1 MKIDISVNFDFGKLS
16 GKLDNIIDDY
26 TSQYAKDSEKGS
38 KAVIDNGKLAKL
50 KPSTVKWRKQKGY
63 PISPPLK
70 ATGKLYNSIKA
81 EKNVLKVIQYG
92 KWHND
97 GKVPTTVAREFI
109 TTTAENKQK
118 LDKKFMENV
127 NKALRSKVK
136 VASLG

>member
-1 MKIDISVNFDFGKLS
+1 MKIDISINFDFGKLS

-38 KAVIDNGKLAKL
+38 KAVIDSGKLAKL
-50 KPSTVKWRKQKGY
+50 EPSTVKWRRYKGY
-63 PISPPLK
+63 PASPPLK
-70 ATGKLYNSIKA
+70 ATGKLYSSIKA
-81 EKNVLKVIQYG
+81 EKNTLKVIQYG

-109 TTTAENKQK
+109 TTTPQNKQK

-127 NKALRSKVK
+127 NKALRSKVR

>member
-38 KAVIDNGKLAKL
+38 KAVIDSGKLAKL

-63 PISPPLK
+63 PTSPPLK

-127 NKALRSKVK
+127 NKALRSKVD

>member
-1 MKIDISVNFDFGKLS
+1 MKINISINFDFGQLANKTP
-16 GKLDNIIDDY
+16 DIINDY
-26 TSQYAKDSEKGS
+26 VEEFAKDSEKIS
-38 KAVIDNGKLAKL
+38 KEVIDSGKLAKL

-63 PISPPLK
+63 PTSPPLK

-127 NKALRSKVK
+127 NKALRSKVD